1 MFEII
6 KILPDITRSYC
17 TKVLQLTDNQPAGWI
32 NSNLILVEIW
42 TKILLNE
49 LNEHNTA
56 NPSWIP
62 NENK

>member
-32 NSNLILVEIW
+32 NSNLVLVEIR

-49 LNEHNTA
+49 
-56 NPSWIP
+56 
-62 NENK
+62 